1 MHYNYGREADWI
13 VFRHSSRM
21 IPVTHMDVIDVIITY
36 VTSHFFQLLW
46 LSDNMWMT
54 SGGDPYSMYCTGVRY
69 CMNRGWNVGDLMM
82 KIVVREM

>member
-21 IPVTHMDVIDVIITY
+21 IPVTHIDVIDVIITY

-46 LSDNMWMT
+46 LSDGECVDDQRWSSILHVSYIM
-54 SGGDPYSMYCTGVRY
+54 D
-69 CMNRGWNVGDLMM
+69 
-82 KIVVREM
+82 IA